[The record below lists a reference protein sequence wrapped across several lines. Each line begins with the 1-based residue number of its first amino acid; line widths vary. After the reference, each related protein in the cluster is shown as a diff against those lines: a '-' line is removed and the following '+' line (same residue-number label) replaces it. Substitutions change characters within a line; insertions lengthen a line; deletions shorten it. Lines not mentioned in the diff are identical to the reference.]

1 MARCRS
7 QGVILS
13 GCSKPYNLG
22 WLDPSWIFS
31 CAPVVGLRKECM
43 YPGRLST
50 FVFFLFNIVERSSV
64 LFEKNNV
71 CIYSSLLPLS
81 DYKYVSL
88 FLA

>member
-43 YPGRLST
+43 YPRHLSA
-50 FVFFLFNIVERSSV
+50 FVFFLFNIVGRSSPV
-64 LFEKNNV
+64 LFEKKCV
-71 CIYSSLLPLS
+71 HLFKSL
-81 DYKYVSL
+81 
-88 FLA
+88 AIE